1 MLILGAYVPVTTEGI
16 IIVDGVLASCYPS
29 YDHDLSH
36 LAMSP
41 MRWFPE
47 VIELIFSNDNGFS
60 VYVRTAEYLSE
71 WMTPTGY

>member
-1 MLILGAYVPVTTEGI
+1 MEGN
-16 IIVDGVLASCYPS
+16 IIVDGVLASCYP

-47 VIELIFSNDNGFS
+47 IIELIFSNDDGFS
-60 VYVRTAEYLSE
+60 VYAKTAEYLSE
-71 WMTPTGY
+71 LMTPTGH